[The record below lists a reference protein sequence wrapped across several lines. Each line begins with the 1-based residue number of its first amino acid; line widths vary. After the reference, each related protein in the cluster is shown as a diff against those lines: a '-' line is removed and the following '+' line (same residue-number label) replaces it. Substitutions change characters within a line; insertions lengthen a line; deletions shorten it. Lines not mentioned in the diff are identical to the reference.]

1 MVAHDM
7 PGRRARK
14 RAQTLDLLAQTAMGL
29 FEAQG
34 FDAVT
39 MEQIA
44 AEADVAKG
52 TLYNHFPT
60 KESVLAHWI
69 HMQLAAD
76 LAHLQP
82 EVERQASFRSAL
94 ALLLDASAAWCEGHR
109 AYLLPYLRFRFLSLE
124 AAPPAQEAI
133 EPVEPGGA
141 SDMTDVFGL
150 LIGQGQRSGE
160 LRHDFDAAHLA
171 SLFHHL
177 YLGALMR
184 WLTLPGL
191 TLREEF
197 AAVVTLFVEGSAR
210 PRAPRPRSRKT
221 P

>member
-1 MVAHDM
+1 MDKMAAPDI

-14 RAQTLDLLAQTAMGL
+14 RAQTLDLLARTAMGL

-34 FDAVT
+34 YDAVT

-44 AEADVAKG
+44 AGADVAKG

-76 LAHLQP
+76 LGHLQP
-82 EVERQASFRSAL
+82 EVEQQASFRPAIS
-94 ALLLDASAAWCEGHR
+94 LLLDASAAWCEAHR
-109 AYLLPYLRFRFLSLE
+109 AYLSPYLRFRFLSLE
-124 AAPPAQEAI
+124 AAPPQEEA
-133 EPVEPGGA
+133 VQA
-141 SDMTDVFGL
+141 SDMTDVLGL
-150 LIGQGQRSGE
+150 LIALGQRSGE
-160 LRHDFDAAHLA
+160 LRDDLDAAHLA

-184 WLTLPGL
+184 WLTLPGR

-197 AAVVTLFVEGSAR
+197 GVVVTLFVEGSAR
-210 PRAPRPRSRKT
+210 PPAPRARRRKT